1 MGFWCWQMCLRCL
14 VEEHGESTASMFLC
28 ELSQYS
34 RGNVLDTEC
43 LKRDMLAVVA
53 QVIFYPASIRPLCI
67 GIQPRTQLIDNWY
80 WEYPSQNVG
89 ALLQV
94 IACSSY
100 ILPKVRSTLDLTNTK
115 TKQKQTIAKCKVRSL
130 PGYPWPPVNWKFW
143 SYSSPVSNMILDL
156 V

>member
-1 MGFWCWQMCLRCL
+1 MGFWCWQMGLRCL
-14 VEEHGESTASMFLC
+14 VEAHGESTARMFLC
-28 ELSQYS
+28 KLTQSS
-34 RGNVLDTEC
+34 RGNDLDTEC
-43 LKRDMLAVVA
+43 LQRDMLAVVA
-53 QVIFYPASIRPLCI
+53 QIIFYPAIIRPLCI